1 MYVRFFSLSA
11 NNKIEVRGLA
21 LRRFCQPSG
30 GKPSWQHAAFEK
42 TLRGDRQVRARA
54 ATRRRAQGASPGRPA
69 SARGGRAP
77 RPPRASACAT
87 RLLCGGRTRGLVNL
101 LRLAGARS
109 MSADELKAKGNAAF
123 AAKNYDEAIDF
134 FSQGIALDASNHV
147 LYSNRS
153 ACYAGQQVL
162 PPRPRGARRATAAGG
177 ARPRVPAARASCRA
191 APCRFAPGAPPAASC
206 TAL

>member
-1 MYVRFFSLSA
+1 MGLLLEDSASLLAASL
-11 NNKIEVRGLA
+11 RGI
-21 LRRFCQPSG
+21 
-30 GKPSWQHAAFEK
+30 
-42 TLRGDRQVRARA
+42 TLRSRRPPCAGDRQVSARA

-69 SARGGRAP
+69 SARAAVPPAPPARAPAPHAAAVGGRA
-77 RPPRASACAT
+77 
-87 RLLCGGRTRGLVNL
+87 RGLVNL

-162 PPRPRGARRATAAGG
+162 PPRPRRRASCYRSRRCAPARARGACIVQGSAVPIRARRA
-177 ARPRVPAARASCRA
+177 ARGQLHGVV
-191 APCRFAPGAPPAASC
+191 
-206 TAL
+206 